1 MKAVLFLLKG
11 FSFILCLHSEFLT
24 QTPDVRLFSLHTSIL
39 TACALPSAR
48 VAPRSQEDLLLRL
61 SSLLERMQ
69 QRKQMSRQLYKV
81 SYKKGFRAF
90 VMTYLE
96 CTTNILPPCPPY
108 SGNAAHS
115 LLVVSISYYINL
127 LKIHL
132 IYSDHSLPFSIDSKI
147 LPPCHPSNSG
157 LSCFSLSLKNQT
169 GKLKKNKTENR
180 IKKE

>member
-1 MKAVLFLLKG
+1 
-11 FSFILCLHSEFLT
+11 
-24 QTPDVRLFSLHTSIL
+24 
-39 TACALPSAR
+39 
-48 VAPRSQEDLLLRL
+48 
-61 SSLLERMQ
+61 
-69 QRKQMSRQLYKV
+69 MSRQLYKV

-147 LPPCHPSNSG
+147 LPPSHPSNSG

-169 GKLKKNKTENR
+169 GKLKKKQDRKQNKERMKKHKKHTHTRTYTQNNKNTKLKTTISKDEKNR
-180 IKKE
+180 I